1 LLGEWEFVRGKNQTL
16 NLLVIFQYL
25 NQFKLCVFFVLDNE
39 NNTLVHLSCVK
50 AKLLCRYVLFWV
62 KFFHRLFIFMYIF
75 PSTLQNSSQQDLFL
89 FLFVYLNCVS
99 ILCWTMN
106 IIICSLV
113 VRKSKVSLPIY
124 VFILGPFLQFPL
136 YFHVHF
142 LSFPLQNSSQYLL
155 IFLFV
160 YLNCVYFVLD
170 NDDNT
175 WFTHRA

>member
-1 LLGEWEFVRGKNQTL
+1 
-16 NLLVIFQYL
+16 
-25 NQFKLCVFFVLDNE
+25 
-39 NNTLVHLSCVK
+39 
-50 AKLLCRYVLFWV
+50 
-62 KFFHRLFIFMYIF
+62 MYIF

-175 WFTHRA
+175 WFTRRA